1 MTDIV
6 ASKPLQYKRHIDL
19 THQRGAHS
27 QQHEFVLYF
36 GDFFV
41 EFVSQEEYSRS
52 LNGRDEAYR
61 TRR

>member
-19 THQRGAHS
+19 THQRGHS